1 MLLVVQILSL
11 ANGWRQPSDFS
22 AAYLEVTAHGDSI
35 ACDFPEEPSVGDD
48 LLPAKVPQVVTAKQR
63 ARYEVKELLAQQGAK
78 TVEFGLSESR
88 LTLADFVDRMQHE
101 TSSNASFIVSSDIG
115 ASDLPLRGAPQ
126 TLAGGAH
133 LLTIASDGA
142 GLELHTHGASY
153 LALLHGHLLWVAA
166 PPGALLPSWLL
177 DAHGHALA
185 NQLGRLR
192 KLPYDDAKS
201 YVITC
206 TQQPGTAVYLP
217 EGWSRA
223 TVSLG
228 DTVALVQ
235 QHQQHQQRQKE
246 AAGLL
251 QGSS

>member
-1 MLLVVQILSL
+1 MS
-11 ANGWRQPSDFS
+11 
-22 AAYLEVTAHGDSI
+22 
-35 ACDFPEEPSVGDD
+35 
-48 LLPAKVPQVVTAKQR
+48 
-63 ARYEVKELLAQQGAK
+63 GAK
-78 TVEFGLSESR
+78 SGFALPEGSLRPKNLLSATRICCYTTNHQSATFR
-88 LTLADFVDRMQHE
+88 TGYGSQPVPSPAW
-101 TSSNASFIVSSDIG
+101 
-115 ASDLPLRGAPQ
+115 
-126 TLAGGAH
+126 
-133 LLTIASDGA
+133 
-142 GLELHTHGASY
+142 
-153 LALLHGHLLWVAA
+153 LWVAA

-235 QHQQHQQRQKE
+235 QHQHEQQRQKE